1 VHDAREQFIREDR
14 SSEMTPTNLD
24 GAVTIGGDLT
34 VGRIGYGAMQLTGDQ
49 VWGDYPDH
57 DGGIDLLRHVVD
69 SGVTFIDTADVY
81 GPHSNEELIREAL
94 HPYPADLV
102 IATKGGFVR
111 GGHDYSTLDAVG
123 NLNYLRQSVHMSLRR
138 LGLERIDLYYLHSGT
153 ATDAPFE
160 DQVGVLAE
168 LQAQGLI
175 HHIGLSNVTVGQFEA
190 AREIVEIAALT
201 ANYNLGTRLG
211 SAQLAAAERVGIVFS
226 PWGPTRLDGP
236 NAERIRKTVDDIA
249 QRHRAT
255 AQQVALAWQLQRA
268 PNTLVIPGTRKISH
282 VDANIAA
289 ARLSLSWDEARELT
303 DLTPETW

>member
-1 VHDAREQFIREDR
+1 
-14 SSEMTPTNLD
+14 MTPITNL
-24 GAVTIGGDLT
+24 AETVTIGGDLT

-57 DGGIDLLRHVVD
+57 DGGINLLRHVVD

-94 HPYPADLV
+94 NPYPADLV

-123 NLNYLRQSVHMSLRR
+123 NPNYLRQCVHMSLRR

-153 ATDAPFE
+153 ATDAPFK
-160 DQVGVLAE
+160 DQVAVLAE
-168 LQAQGLI
+168 LKAQGLI
-175 HHIGLSNVTVGQFEA
+175 HHIGLSNVTVEQFES

-211 SAQLAAAERVGIVFS
+211 SAHLAAAERAGIVFS
-226 PWGPTRLDGP
+226 PWGPTRFDGP
-236 NAERIRKTVDDIA
+236 NLERIRTVVDDIA
-249 QRHRAT
+249 QGHGAS

-268 PNTLVIPGTRKISH
+268 PNTLVIPGTRTLSH
-282 VDANIAA
+282 ADANIAA
-289 ARLSLSWDEARELT
+289 ARLRLSWDEVRELT
-303 DLTPETW
+303 ALTPET